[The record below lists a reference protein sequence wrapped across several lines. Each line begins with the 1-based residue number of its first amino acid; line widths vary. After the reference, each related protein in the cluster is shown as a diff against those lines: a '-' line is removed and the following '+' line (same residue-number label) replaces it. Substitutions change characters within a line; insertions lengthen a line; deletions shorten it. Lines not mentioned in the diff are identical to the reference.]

1 MGFFDFNKTRGYRNL
16 MAKVYGIGASV
27 VLIGALMKINHY
39 GYADFALAMGLGTEA
54 LIFFLSAFED
64 PHVEPD
70 WSLVYPELA
79 GMYHPVK
86 GSDTQALKGRQ
97 TATQRLDAMLEKA
110 KIDQQLID
118 RLGEG
123 LTKFSENTA
132 KMADVTDAAVASKN
146 FANKLNSAAE
156 ATNKLGQ
163 LMEEDVKAA
172 GNYSASMSTIN
183 QKVEILSNAY
193 AQAADILKGNMD
205 TTEEFAGVVHDA
217 TQSAKNLSNSY
228 QKSAEVLS
236 KSVDALDF
244 SAVEGD
250 AYNAQLR
257 KIAENLAALNTIYE
271 MQLKGSNSALEN
283 SGKMQETMG
292 QLLQSLEKSTA
303 HTGQFAEQMETLTQ
317 RMGSLNKVYGN
328 MLTAMNI
335 QA

>member
-1 MGFFDFNKTRGYRNL
+1 MAFFDFNKTRGYRNF

-39 GYADFALAMGLGTEA
+39 GGADFALAMGLGTEA

-86 GSDTQALKGRQ
+86 GSDAQALKGRQ

-110 KIDQQLID
+110 KIDQEMID

-123 LTKFSENTA
+123 LSKFSENTA
-132 KMADVTDAAVASKN
+132 KMADVTDAAMASKN
-146 FANKLNSAAE
+146 FAKQLNTASE
-156 ATNKLGQ
+156 ATGKLSQ

-172 GNYSASMSTIN
+172 GSYSQSMGTIN
-183 QKVEILSNAY
+183 QKVEILANAY
-193 AQAADILKGNMD
+193 EQATDILKGNMD
-205 TTEEFAGVVHDA
+205 TTEEFAGMVHQA
-217 TQSAKNLSNSY
+217 TQSAKSLAESY

-236 KSVDALDF
+236 KSVEALDF
-244 SAVEGD
+244 TAVEGD

-257 KIAENLAALNTIYE
+257 KIAENLASLNAIYE
-271 MQLKGSNSALEN
+271 IQLQGSNTAVEN
-283 SGKMQETMG
+283 AGKMQETMG

>member
-1 MGFFDFNKTRGYRNL
+1 MAFFDFNKTRGYRNF

-39 GYADFALAMGLGTEA
+39 GGADFALAMGLGTEA

-110 KIDQQLID
+110 KIDQETID

-123 LTKFSENTA
+123 LSKFSENAA

-146 FANKLNSAAE
+146 FAKELNSAAE
-156 ATNKLGQ
+156 ATNKLGK
-163 LMEEDVKAA
+163 LMEEDVQAA
-172 GNYSASMSTIN
+172 GSYSASMGSIN
-183 QKVEILSNAY
+183 QKVEVLANAY
-193 AQAADILKGNMD
+193 DQAADILKGNMD
-205 TTEEFAGVVHDA
+205 TTEEFAGVVHQA
-217 TQSAKNLSNSY
+217 TQSAKSLADSY

-236 KSVDALDF
+236 KSVEALDF
-244 SAVEGD
+244 TAVEGD
-250 AYNAQLR
+250 AYNTQLR
-257 KIAENLAALNTIYE
+257 KIAENLASLNAIYE
-271 MQLKGSNSALEN
+271 IQLQGSNTAVEN
-283 SGKMQETMG
+283 AGKMQETMG

-303 HTGQFAEQMETLTQ
+303 HTGQFAQQMETLTQ